1 MQNKSQ
7 SPRPAPLREPRHV
20 AHWPPGLP
28 RHLSIPE
35 TPLFHNLQVSAA
47 RYPDKPA
54 IHYYGSTLSYAAL
67 HEACERLAGWLQAQ
81 GVQRGDR
88 VLLYLQNSPQW
99 VIGYYAILRADAV
112 VVPVNPMNRRDEL
125 RHYVEDTGARVAI
138 VGQELLDEMAPHLLT
153 SGSVGGDAGGHREGA
168 FAAEAGGLDR
178 SGTGDAGRPAAGL
191 ARVLVATYGDFV
203 TTPTDLTVPDVVSVP
218 RRTALPA
225 GAFAWA
231 SALADAPP
239 PRPMQATAHD
249 LAVMPYTSGTTGA
262 PKGCM
267 HTHRSVMCTAVGGVL
282 WFRVSQDSVFLSVL
296 PLFHVTGMA
305 GSMNGPIYA
314 GATMVLLT
322 RWDRDAAAA
331 CIQRYGVTV
340 WQSIA
345 TMAVDFLSHPRVNE
359 FDLSSLVTV
368 RGGGAAMPEAVA
380 LKLKELT
387 GLAYGEGY
395 GMSEA
400 MAATHINPPQRA
412 KPQCLGIPVFD
423 VDARVVDPATLQ
435 ELPQGEVGEI
445 IFHGPQLMQGYW
457 NDGAATA
464 EAFVQIDGKRFM
476 RSGDLGRIDEDGYF
490 FMADRLKRM
499 INASGY
505 KVWPAEVESLMY
517 RHPAILEACV
527 IAARDAKRGETVK
540 AVVVL
545 KPGQAGRVSE
555 QDLIDWSREHMAA
568 YKAPR
573 LIEFAASLPKSGS
586 GKVLWRE
593 LQAQEDARGAG
604 PTTGDK

>member
-1 MQNKSQ
+1 V
-7 SPRPAPLREPRHV
+7 PCTH
-20 AHWPPGLP
+20 
-28 RHLSIPE
+28 
-35 TPLFHNLQVSAA
+35 LFHNLQVSAA
-47 RYPDKPA
+47 RFPDKPA
-54 IHYYGSTLSYAAL
+54 IHYYGSTVTYRAL
-67 HEACERLAGWLQAQ
+67 VEACERLAGWLQAQ

-99 VIGYYAILRADAV
+99 VIGYYGILRADAV

-125 RHYVEDTGARVAI
+125 QHYVEDTGARVAI
-138 VGQELLDEMAPHLLT
+138 VGQELLEEVMPHLAPDASPRPGSPGLT
-153 SGSVGGDAGGHREGA
+153 
-168 FAAEAGGLDR
+168 
-178 SGTGDAGRPAAGL
+178 
-191 ARVLVATYGDFV
+191 RVLVAAYADHLAQ
-203 TTPTDLTVPDVVSVP
+203 PTDLTLPEVVSAP
-218 RRTALPA
+218 RRAIDRPGLDL
-225 GAFAWA
+225 WA
-231 SALADAPP
+231 DALATAPTP
-239 PRPMQATAHD
+239 GPMQGGPDD

-322 RWDRDAAAA
+322 RWDREAAAT
-331 CIQRYGVTV
+331 CIARHGVTV

-345 TMAVDFLSHPRVNE
+345 TMAVDFLSHPRVEE

-380 LKLKELT
+380 SKLKALT

-400 MAATHINPPQRA
+400 MAATHINPPHRA

-423 VDARVVDPATLQ
+423 VDARIVDPATLA

-457 NDGAATA
+457 NDPAATT

-527 IAARDAKRGETVK
+527 IAARDDKRGETVK

-545 KPGQAGRVSE
+545 KPGW
-555 QDLIDWSREHMAA
+555 QDQVTAQSLVDWSREHMAA

-593 LQAQEDARGAG
+593 LQAQEDARTAG
-604 PTTGDK
+604 PPQETTT

>member
-7 SPRPAPLREPRHV
+7 SPRPSATREPRHF

-35 TPLFHNLQVSAA
+35 THLFHNLQVSAA
-47 RYPDKPA
+47 RYPDKA
-54 IHYYGSTLSYAAL
+54 AVHYYGSSLSYAGL
-67 HEACERLAGWLQAQ
+67 HEACERVAGWLHAA
-81 GVQRGDR
+81 GVRRGDR

-99 VIGYYAILRADAV
+99 VIGYYGILRADAV

-138 VGQELLDEMAPHLLT
+138 VGQELLDEIAPHLGG
-153 SGSVGGDAGGHREGA
+153 SGGG
-168 FAAEAGGLDR
+168 
-178 SGTGDAGRPAAGL
+178 SGTGTGTGGAGGRGAGL
-191 ARVLVATYGDFV
+191 ESVLVATYGDFV
-203 TTPTDLTVPDVVSVP
+203 TAPTDLTLPEVVSAP

-225 GAFAWA
+225 GALGWA
-231 SALADAPP
+231 AALADAPP
-239 PRPMQATAHD
+239 PRPMQATASD

-435 ELPQGEVGEI
+435 ELPPGEVGEI
-445 IFHGPQLMQGYW
+445 VFHGPQLMQGYW
-457 NDGAATA
+457 NDPAATA
-464 EAFVQIDGKRFM
+464 EAFVEIPNGDGKRFM

-545 KPGQAGRVSE
+545 KPDHAGRVSE
-555 QDLIDWSREHMAA
+555 QALIDWSREHMAA

-593 LQAQEDARGAG
+593 LQAQEDARAAG
-604 PTTGDK
+604 NPPGDKP

>member
-1 MQNKSQ
+1 VQNKSQ
-7 SPRPAPLREPRHV
+7 TPRPAPANAPRHF

-47 RYPDKPA
+47 RFPAKAA
-54 IHYYGSTLSYAAL
+54 IHYYGSTLSYASL
-67 HEACERLAGWLQAQ
+67 LDACERLAGWLQAQ

-125 RHYVEDTGARVAI
+125 LHYVEDTGAQVAI
-138 VGQELLDEMAPHLLT
+138 VGQELLDEIAPHL
-153 SGSVGGDAGGHREGA
+153 GPKDGA
-168 FAAEAGGLDR
+168 
-178 SGTGDAGRPAAGL
+178 PGL
-191 ARVLVATYGDFV
+191 AGVLVATYGDFV
-203 TTPTDLTVPDVVSVP
+203 TAPSDLALPDVVSAP
-218 RRTALPA
+218 RCTALPA
-225 GAFAWA
+225 GACAWNA
-231 SALADAPP
+231 ALADAPP
-239 PRPMQATAHD
+239 PRPMQATTSD

-345 TMAVDFLSHPRVNE
+345 TMAVDFMSHPRVNE

-387 GLAYGEGY
+387 GLSYGEGY

-435 ELPQGEVGEI
+435 ELPPGEVGEI

-457 NDGAATA
+457 NDDAATA
-464 EAFVQIDGKRFM
+464 EAFVEIPNGDGKRFM

-517 RHPAILEACV
+517 RHPAILEACI

-545 KPGQAGRVSE
+545 KPDHVGRVSE
-555 QDLIDWSREHMAA
+555 QALVDWSREHMAA

-593 LQAQEDARGAG
+593 LQAQEDARAAG
-604 PTTGDK
+604 NPPGDKR

>member
-1 MQNKSQ
+1 VQNKSQ
-7 SPRPAPLREPRHV
+7 APRHF

-35 TPLFHNLQVSAA
+35 THLFHNLQVSAA
-47 RYPDKPA
+47 RFPRKAA
-54 IHYYGSTLSYAAL
+54 IQYYGSALSYAAL
-67 HEACERLAGWLQAQ
+67 LDACERLAGWLQAQ

-88 VLLYLQNSPQW
+88 VMLYLQNSPQW

-125 RHYVEDTGARVAI
+125 KHYVDDTGARVAI
-138 VGQELLDEMAPHLLT
+138 VGQELLDEIAPHIDA
-153 SGSVGGDAGGHREGA
+153 SGDVDDGTQAGN
-168 FAAEAGGLDR
+168 EARG
-178 SGTGDAGRPAAGL
+178 PGL
-191 ARVLVATYGDFV
+191 ARVLVATYGDFI
-203 TTPTDLTVPDVVSVP
+203 TAPTDLALPDVVAAP
-218 RRTALPA
+218 RRTLATP
-225 GAFAWA
+225 GATAWHT
-231 SALADAPP
+231 ALADAPP
-239 PRPMQATAHD
+239 PRPMQAGADD

-331 CIQRYGVTV
+331 CIERYGVTV

-380 LKLKELT
+380 LKLKQLT

-435 ELPQGEVGEI
+435 ELPPGEVGEI
-445 IFHGPQLMQGYW
+445 VFHGPQLMQGYW
-457 NDGAATA
+457 NDAAATA
-464 EAFVQIDGKRFM
+464 EAFVEIPDGDGKRFM
-476 RSGDLGRIDEDGYF
+476 RSGDLGRVDEDGYF

-545 KPGQAGRVSE
+545 KPDHAGRVTE
-555 QDLIDWSREHMAA
+555 QELLDWSREHMAA
-568 YKAPR
+568 YKSPR
-573 LIEFAASLPKSGS
+573 IIEFAASLPKSGS
-586 GKVLWRE
+586 SKVLWRE
-593 LQAQEDARGAG
+593 LQAQQDAAAAAT
-604 PTTGDK
+604 PTGTAPPGDTR

>member
-1 MQNKSQ
+1 VQNKLQ
-7 SPRPAPLREPRHV
+7 GPRQPTPPHL

-28 RHLSIPE
+28 RHLSIPQ
-35 TPLFHNLQVSAA
+35 THLFHNLQVSAA
-47 RYPDKPA
+47 RFPDKAA
-54 IHYYGSTLSYAAL
+54 IQYYGSPVSYAAL
-67 HEACERLAGWLQAQ
+67 EEACERVAGWLQSR
-81 GVQRGDR
+81 GVRRGDR

-125 RHYVEDTGARVAI
+125 RHYVSDTGARVAI
-138 VGQELLDEMAPHLLT
+138 VGQELLDEVAPHI
-153 SGSVGGDAGGHREGA
+153 GREA
-168 FAAEAGGLDR
+168 Q
-178 SGTGDAGRPAAGL
+178 AAGL
-191 ARVLVATYGDFV
+191 DSVLVATYADFV
-203 TTPTDLTVPDVVSVP
+203 TAPTDLALPDVVAAP
-218 RRTALPA
+218 RRPLSID
-225 GAFAWA
+225 GATAWA
-231 SALADAPP
+231 DALADALPP
-239 PRPMQATAHD
+239 QPMQATADD

-322 RWDRDAAAA
+322 RWDRDTAAA

-445 IFHGPQLMQGYW
+445 VFHGPQLMQGYW
-457 NDGAATA
+457 NDPAATA
-464 EAFVQIDGKRFM
+464 EAFAQIDGKRFM
-476 RSGDLGRIDEDGYF
+476 RSGDLGRVDEDGYF

-545 KPGQAGRVSE
+545 KPDHAGRVTE
-555 QDLIDWSREHMAA
+555 QELIDWSREHMAA
-568 YKAPR
+568 YKSPR
-573 LIEFAASLPKSGS
+573 IIEFATSLPKSGS

-593 LQAQEDARGAG
+593 LQAQQDARAAG
-604 PTTGDK
+604 DPTGDER